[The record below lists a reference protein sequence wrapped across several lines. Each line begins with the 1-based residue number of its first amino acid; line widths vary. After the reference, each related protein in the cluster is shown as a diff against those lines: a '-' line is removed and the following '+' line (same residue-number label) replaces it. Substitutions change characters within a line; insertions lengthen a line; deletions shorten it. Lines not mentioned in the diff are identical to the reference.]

1 MKDINKFANKS
12 LRKLEDVLDEVENWF
27 WDYCGEDGYDNPRQ
41 RRKDFEAMAHGSN
54 DIMIDNCIQTIDLS
68 DQEQE
73 KYWDDI
79 ESKLAELCKR
89 ELEDM

>member
-1 MKDINKFANKS
+1 MKDITKFINES
-12 LRKLEDVLDEVENWF
+12 LRKLDDILDEVENWF
-27 WDYCGEDGYDNPRQ
+27 WDYCGEDGYDSPRQ
-41 RRKDFEAMAHGSN
+41 RREDFEAMANGSN

-79 ESKLAELCKR
+79 ESKLAELCER